1 MPDLSAL
8 RAGLNATDPDDRTPR
23 MEFADFL
30 DSEGQ
35 ADPRGAILRSA
46 CAIHEQV
53 GQIAFPDRFDTFW
66 TESPGWEVAARQL
79 ETLAGHIED
88 TDAFRQQY
96 ERLIRGN
103 VPLDPENLDATAR

>member
-1 MPDLSAL
+1 MVL
-8 RAGLNATDPDDRTPR
+8 
-23 MEFADFL
+23 ADAL

-46 CAIHEQV
+46 CTIHEQV
-53 GQIAFPDRFDTFW
+53 GQIAFPDRFEPFW
-66 TESPGWEVAARQL
+66 TESPGWELVGHRL
-79 ETLAGHIED
+79 EALAQHPVD

-103 VPLDPENLDATAR
+103 VPLDPEDLEQALRLQYDLQVRLLTSLSLLE